1 VSDATAQRVEQ
12 IFREAGAYREGH
24 FKLKSGR
31 HGDRYIEKFE
41 VLQWPE
47 RVTELCRLMAEA
59 AHKPEGAGQFDVV
72 LGPTTGGVILAYECA
87 RQLGVR
93 GIFAEEVSDGL
104 AEMRRELRRG
114 FAIAPGERV
123 LLVDDVITTG
133 GSLLAMLPVVEEA
146 GGELAHISVLVD
158 RSGGLP
164 EVESAQTGRRYPV
177 HALWTLN
184 LPTYEPGAA
193 TCPGCATDRPLVAP
207 GSSGTKVAAP
217 P

>member
-12 IFREAGAYREGH
+12 IFRAAGAYRDGH

-31 HGDRYIEKFE
+31 HADRYVEKFE

-47 RVTELCRLMAEA
+47 RVTELCRLMVDAARMPAE
-59 AHKPEGAGQFDVV
+59 HPFDVV

-87 RQLGVR
+87 RQLRVR
-93 GIFAEEVSDGL
+93 GIFAEEVGDGGGGT
-104 AEMRRELRRG
+104 RRELRRG
-114 FAIAPGERV
+114 FVIRPGERV

-146 GGELAHISVLVD
+146 AGELADISVLVD

-164 EVESAQTGRRYPV
+164 DVESAQTGRRYPV

-184 LPTYEPGAA
+184 LPTYEPGPG
-193 TCPGCATDRPLVAP
+193 TCPGCAAGQALVAP
-207 GSSGTKVAAP
+207 GSSGTKVAAAR
-217 P
+217 